1 MTDSWLVR
9 DGWLRWLLAGL
20 LFTAA
25 VVVFLVPIGVA
36 VLWSLVN
43 PEEGWFPPDIVP
55 PSYSLA
61 NWRALFAVPELA
73 DACLTSFGI
82 AVMVTL
88 LCALLGLPSG
98 YAIGRRPLRSRRVL
112 ELLVLTPLMLPSV
125 VIATGLGS
133 LFIRLGLAQN
143 MAGVVLVQTVVVL
156 PFMIRIVAA
165 TFEGMP
171 QDVID
176 AARNLGAGPLAL
188 TWHVLVPLVLPGLLA
203 GALLSFIGSLQEFL
217 LTFVVGMP
225 RVQTLPILLWS
236 YLGGRSSIWTYGAV
250 VSLMMLAPTLII
262 LFIAERV
269 LKQEYLAAGFGKA

>member
-1 MTDSWLVR
+1 MSGSWFLR
-9 DGWLRWLLAGL
+9 NGRLRWLLAGL
-20 LFTAA
+20 LFAAA
-25 VVVFLVPIGVA
+25 VVVFLAPIGVA

-55 PSYSLA
+55 PSYSFA

-73 DACLTSFGI
+73 DACLTSFAI
-82 AVMVTL
+82 ATMVTL

-98 YAIGRRPLRSRRVL
+98 YAIGRRPLRLRRVL

-133 LFIRLGLAQN
+133 LFIRLGLAQT
-143 MAGVVLVQTVVVL
+143 MGGVVLVQTVVVL

-176 AARNLGAGPLAL
+176 AARNLGAGPLGL
-188 TWHVLVPLVLPGLLA
+188 TWHVLVPLVLPGLMA

-250 VSLMMLAPTLII
+250 VSLVMLAPTVII

>member
-1 MTDSWLVR
+1 MSGSWLVHHGR
-9 DGWLRWLLAGL
+9 LRWLLAGL
-20 LFTAA
+20 LFAAA
-25 VVVFLVPIGVA
+25 VLVFLVPIGVA

-43 PEEGWFPPDIVP
+43 PDDGWFPPDILP

-73 DACLTSFGI
+73 DACVTSFAI
-82 AVMVTL
+82 ATMVTV

-98 YAIGRRPLRSRRVL
+98 YAIGRRPLRARRAL

-133 LFIRLGLAQN
+133 LFIRLGLAQT

-217 LTFVVGMP
+217 LAFVVGMP

-250 VSLMMLAPTLII
+250 VSLVMLAPTVII

>member
-1 MTDSWLVR
+1 MSGSWFLR
-9 DGWLRWLLAGL
+9 HGRLRWLLAGT
-20 LFTAA
+20 LFGVA
-25 VVVFLVPIGVA
+25 VLVFLVPIGVA
-36 VLWSLVN
+36 VLWSLVD
-43 PEEGWFPPDIVP
+43 PDEGWFPPDILP
-55 PSYSLA
+55 PSYALA

-73 DACLTSFGI
+73 NACVTSFAI
-82 AVMVTL
+82 ASMVTV
-88 LCALLGLPSG
+88 LCALLGLPTG
-98 YAIGRRPLRSRRVL
+98 YAIGRRPLRLRRAL

-133 LFIRLGLAQN
+133 VFIRLGLAQTI
-143 MAGVVLVQTVVVL
+143 AGVVLVQTVVVL

-188 TWHVLVPLVLPGLLA
+188 TRHVLVPLVLPGLLA
-203 GALLSFIGSLQEFL
+203 GALSFIGSLQEFL
-217 LTFVVGMP
+217 LAFVVGMP

-250 VSLMMLAPTLII
+250 VSLVMLAPTVI
-262 LFIAERV
+262 LLFVAERV